1 MSFSA
6 ADVSGTWVNN
16 NLEIDIVNSDYFV
29 VLVVSIVMTVS
40 ILLHSFQMH
49 CGSAYTSV
57 RLQTEVGTFCQ
68 LCSSIFSLVCYF
80 SSNPVKTAVLY
91 NFLANGIMV
100 LMILLCDCYMF
111 YDRLYAVVKIPRWK
125 RILVHSYIWIL
136 LVLPWFPAFSFVPL
150 FYDTNNPIFLVPFR
164 ILSLFVSVAII
175 VYNIG
180 ITFEFTKILLR
191 IYLPAITRVGDVTGE
206 SDSTLNT
213 TTVALAKIKSVAIN
227 SLGHCLTSSTGVF
240 ISTLVPVYGY
250 HINTI
255 ITVAGIYRAV
265 ITSLLPDLSPLICAV
280 LK

>member
-136 LVLPWFPAFSFVPL
+136 LVLPWFPAFSIIPL
-150 FYDTNNPIFLVPFR
+150 FYDTKNPNFTEPFY
-164 ILSLFVSVAII
+164 IVLSFVSVAM
-175 VYNIG
+175 VVFNLS
-180 ITFEFTKILLR
+180 ITFEFTKILLS
-191 IYLPAITRVGDVTGE
+191 IYLPTMTRIVDVTAA
-206 SDSTLNT
+206 SNSIPNT
-213 TTVALAKIKSVAIN
+213 TSIALAKIKSVAIN
-227 SLGHCLTSSTGVF
+227 SIGHCLTSSIGVLF
-240 ISTLVPVYGY
+240 SSLIPVYGY
-250 HINTI
+250 HMDTLIVVVGTYCAAMYC
-255 ITVAGIYRAV
+255 IT
-265 ITSLLPDLSPLICAV
+265 L
-280 LK
+280 